1 MNAHQLPL
9 PTMSRTRPDM
19 TRPCMTRLGMTLLEV
34 MLALLVLVVAMSGI
48 ATLTSLG
55 RQSGADARDLTMG
68 QLLCE
73 SKMAEIAAGVTAPSS
88 TQGRFPN
95 DPDWT
100 FSVSSSAAGTPGL
113 LVVRVTVTQ
122 DPASYSEPME
132 FALVRWV
139 PDPDFAAELAQ

>member
-1 MNAHQLPL
+1 MNCSQPL
-9 PTMSRTRPDM
+9 MRTMNSRRH
-19 TRPCMTRLGMTLLEV
+19 GMTLLEV
-34 MLALLVLVVAMSGI
+34 MLALLVLVVAMGGI
-48 ATLTSLG
+48 TMLASLG

-73 SKMAEIAAGVTAPSS
+73 GKIAEIAAGVTPPSS

-100 FSVSSSAAGTPGL
+100 FSVTSSASGTPGL
-113 LVVRVTVTQ
+113 LNVRVTVTQ
-122 DPASYSEPME
+122 DPATYTEPLE
-132 FALVRWV
+132 FALVRWI

>member
-1 MNAHQLPL
+1 MK
-9 PTMSRTRPDM
+9 TFS
-19 TRPCMTRLGMTLLEV
+19 TRLLSTSNAPRGMTLLEV
-34 MLALLVLVVAMSGI
+34 MLALLVLVVALSGI

-73 SKMAEIAAGVTAPSS
+73 GKMAEIAAGVTAAGN

-100 FSVSSSAAGTPGL
+100 FSVSSSATDTPGL
-113 LVVRVTVTQ
+113 LNVRVTVTQ
-122 DPASYSEPME
+122 DPATYSEPLE
-132 FALVRWV
+132 FVLVRWI

>member
-1 MNAHQLPL
+1 MKSSQHFMLTMN
-9 PTMSRTRPDM
+9 SRRH
-19 TRPCMTRLGMTLLEV
+19 GMTLLEV
-34 MLALLVLVVAMSGI
+34 MLALLVLVVAMGGI

-73 SKMAEIAAGVTAPSS
+73 GKMAEIAAGVTPPSS

-100 FSVSSSAAGTPGL
+100 FSVTSSAAGTPGL
-113 LVVRVTVTQ
+113 LIVRVTVTQ
-122 DPASYSEPME
+122 DPATYTEPLE
-132 FALVRWV
+132 FALVRWI

>member
-1 MNAHQLPL
+1 
-9 PTMSRTRPDM
+9 M
-19 TRPCMTRLGMTLLEV
+19 TQMTHTTPRNLKKHSVRSGMTLLEV
-34 MLALLVLVVAMSGI
+34 MLALLVLVVAMGGI
-48 ATLTSLG
+48 STLVTLG

-73 SKMAEIAAGVTAPSS
+73 GKMAEIAAGVTPPTN

-100 FSVSSSAAGTPGL
+100 FSVSSSSAGTPGL
-113 LVVRVTVTQ
+113 LIVRVTVTQ
-122 DPASYSEPME
+122 DPATYTEPLE

-139 PDPDFAAELAQ
+139 PDPEFAAELAQ

>member
-1 MNAHQLPL
+1 MKTFPPSLLSISNAP
-9 PTMSRTRPDM
+9 R
-19 TRPCMTRLGMTLLEV
+19 GMTLLEV
-34 MLALLVLVVAMSGI
+34 MLALLVLVVALAGI

-73 SKMAEIAAGVTAPSS
+73 GKMAEIAAGVTAAGN

-95 DPDWT
+95 DPDWN
-100 FSVSSSAAGTPGL
+100 FSVSSSATDTPGL
-113 LVVRVTVTQ
+113 LNVRVTVTQ
-122 DPASYSEPME
+122 DPATYSEPLE
-132 FALVRWV
+132 FVLVRWI